1 MLAICW
7 LKILGGDLGQFL
19 PISRVTRV
27 KLSEWKRKGA
37 DVVNQSRWT
46 RSTNAS
52 LVLDAE
58 GREIDGN
65 DDGQPGGNYVATLNK
80 QGVISAAISSARAPG
95 RISVP
100 GGRRVVAGRPSRC
113 QNRHSQGPFACAA
126 VRRPTLLRQ
135 CVRLCLARASTRAT
149 AADRGARSFGSWC
162 GRISCSGVR
171 ANSERG
177 RPVGRAED

>member
-1 MLAICW
+1 M
-7 LKILGGDLGQFL
+7 
-19 PISRVTRV
+19 

-80 QGVISAAISSARAPG
+80 QGVISAAISSARAG
-95 RISVP
+95 RIS
-100 GGRRVVAGRPSRC
+100 
-113 QNRHSQGPFACAA
+113 
-126 VRRPTLLRQ
+126 
-135 CVRLCLARASTRAT
+135 ARAVDALLLDGHLDVKTGIR
-149 AADRGARSFGSWC
+149 RGHSHAR
-162 GRISCSGVR
+162 R
-171 ANSERG
+171 
-177 RPVGRAED
+177 